1 MPMRRETMTGLLL
14 LESGRR
20 KLLSKLPYLWLR
32 RVYRGSNRRILGRM
46 WVLLRSLDWLVWRC
60 LSR

>member
-1 MPMRRETMTGLLL
+1 
-14 LESGRR
+14 
-20 KLLSKLPYLWLR
+20 LPCLGLR

-46 WVLLRSLDWLVWRC
+46 WMLLRSLDWLVWRC

>member
-1 MPMRRETMTGLLL
+1 MRRETMTGLLL

-20 KLLSKLPYLWLR
+20 KLLSKLPCLGLR

-46 WVLLRSLDWLVWRC
+46 WMLLRSLDWLVWRC